1 MRIAFAQRATRQNA
15 TSPRAWIALSYAQQ
29 ASFELEPALASA
41 ERAAALAPGNST
53 AQSRVAELLMSLG
66 RISSAER
73 AAQAA
78 VRANPDESRARTILG
93 FVHLAQIDT
102 QRARDDFEAAIERD
116 SSDPMPRLGLGLAI
130 IRDGDLKAGREQI
143 EIAVALDPTNSLIRS
158 YVGKAYYEENT
169 KAREQLA
176 GIQFGLAKQLDP
188 KDPTPW
194 FYDAVRQDAD
204 NRPVEALSE
213 LQRSIDLND
222 SRAVTRSRLLLDED
236 RAARSAG
243 LARIYGEL
251 GFSQLA
257 LAEGFRALNDDPIN
271 YSAHRFLADAYLNQP
286 NREIGRLSELLQSQ
300 LRQPENVQPLQ
311 PQLSETGLFIVPG
324 AGPAQPS
331 YNEYNRSVRTQRP
344 AASTPTGSPE
354 PMGLTATTPSC
365 RYWPIAYPSAWV
377 SFTIR
382 PTVSART
389 PIRAAI

>member
-1 MRIAFAQRATRQNA
+1 M
-15 TSPRAWIALSYAQQ
+15 
-29 ASFELEPALASA
+29 
-41 ERAAALAPGNST
+41 
-53 AQSRVAELLMSLG
+53 
-66 RISSAER
+66 
-73 AAQAA
+73 
-78 VRANPDESRARTILG
+78 
-93 FVHLAQIDT
+93 
-102 QRARDDFEAAIERD
+102 
-116 SSDPMPRLGLGLAI
+116 
-130 IRDGDLKAGREQI
+130 
-143 EIAVALDPTNSLIRS
+143 
-158 YVGKAYYEENT
+158 
-169 KAREQLA
+169 
-176 GIQFGLAKQLDP
+176 QFDVAKQLDP
-188 KDPTPW
+188 NDPTPW

-331 YNEYNRSVRTQRP
+331 YNEYNRLFVRNGLSFYADGIAGANGTYGDDAVVSGTGRSRILQRGSVSLSDRRFPPERRSEPRSSECPRPVRHIRGNQR
-344 AASTPTGSPE
+344 AIRGTH
-354 PMGLTATTPSC
+354 TA
-365 RYWPIAYPSAWV
+365 
-377 SFTIR
+377 
-382 PTVSART
+382 
-389 PIRAAI
+389 